1 MVCSPFSAHGG
12 IGAAAWTGDE
22 KKQTQIRR
30 RFMLLGQTLDGMRVW
45 DVHRAVRALG
55 QIPEIGGMAP
65 GILARDN
72 MAGVALYASL
82 FDPQIARL
90 NLMDLPATHRDGPIF
105 LNILRYLDMPQAVAL
120 AAEHTTIVF
129 GGRNTSV
136 RQFATSV
143 AENLGWDRQRL
154 QSQSQ

>member
-1 MVCSPFSAHGG
+1 
-12 IGAAAWTGDE
+12 
-22 KKQTQIRR
+22 
-30 RFMLLGQTLDGMRVW
+30 
-45 DVHRAVRALG
+45 
-55 QIPEIGGMAP
+55 
-65 GILARDN
+65 

-90 NLMDLPATHRDGPIF
+90 HLMDLPATHRDGPIF
-105 LNILRYLDMPQAVAL
+105 LNVLRYLDMPQAVAL
-120 AAEHTTIVF
+120 AAEHTSIVF

-154 QSQSQ
+154 SPHRDTPDRDSLRVGADTPINPGDALAHAGPDSPPSGRRKGLSPKLTVTTTPLAKCVCCTLRSAVRKRWSVISA